1 MGFLDLFK
9 RHKPIDAAANQLPP
23 ETKKQ
28 SKPVTG
34 AKDDEDRTD
43 YQSFSNSNIT
53 FNGNLVGY
61 DYDAILRDK
70 QRNIVNLYKL
80 SDYYCDAD
88 PVVRGIVRHVYVP
101 YTIGTP
107 WTLTGAN
114 EKTCKIYEDHYKKI
128 RLREKLENIAI
139 EYWKYSN
146 VFVYIMHGVPITLPV
161 HLCKI
166 GNTMLNGEPLVDFD
180 CQTILNEWRN
190 KNYAIKENWI
200 KDNNLEHY
208 FEGYPPEVKEALN
221 KGQQYAQLNPKYTKV
236 LQCPKEGW
244 LRYAIPFIAACLP
257 ALAKKELISKYEN
270 AILNLGIRSFVHVAY
285 GDKQKGRDILPDIT
299 ELRDVRN
306 VFSSAM
312 SKFPLAVTNQLAE
325 PKVVQPKLDDLFQF
339 DKYRDVNKDILSAGG
354 ISGIIVNGISEDG
367 STFASAQVS
376 MQTAAARI
384 DAARDEICEL
394 MNKINI
400 CIQEEL
406 AVTHI
411 YNVSKVPQFEFMP
424 LDMAGKKAL
433 RETCKDL
440 WSQGLV
446 STKTLMQMNGYSIDR
461 EKAQRE
467 KEREDGTEELML
479 PRPIAGQTPAGE
491 TGRPQME
498 DEDRNS
504 DPDAANRGKQ
514 PKPSNPDGS
523 MQEDDE
529 VVT

>member
-1 MGFLDLFK
+1 MGFFDLF
-9 RHKPIDAAANQLPP
+9 RRQRPVEAAAKQLPEKP
-23 ETKKQ
+23 KKTI
-28 SKPVTG
+28 VG
-34 AKDDEDRTD
+34 AKDDDDRTD

-53 FNGNLVGY
+53 FNGNLIGY
-61 DYDAILRDK
+61 NYDDILRNK
-70 QRNIVNLYKL
+70 QANIIKLYQL

-88 PVVRGIVRHVYVP
+88 PIVRGIVRHVYIP
-101 YTIGTP
+101 YTIGSP
-107 WTLTGAN
+107 WALVGTN
-114 EKTCKIYEDHYKKI
+114 EKTNKIYEEYYKKI
-128 RLREKLENIAI
+128 RLREKLESIAV

-166 GNTMLNGEPLVDFD
+166 GNTMLNGEPIVDFD

-190 KNYAIKENWI
+190 KSYSVKENWI
-200 KDNNLEHY
+200 LDNKLEHY
-208 FEGYPPEVKEALN
+208 FEGYPPEVFEALN
-221 KGQQYAQLNPKYTKV
+221 KGWQYAQLNPKYTKV

-244 LRYAIPFIAACLP
+244 LRYSIPFIAACLP

-285 GDKQKGRDILPDIT
+285 GDKTKGHDILPDIG
-299 ELRDVRN
+299 ELKDVRN
-306 VFSSAM
+306 VFSNAM

-376 MQTAAARI
+376 MQTASARI

-394 MNKINI
+394 MNKINV

-406 AVTHI
+406 ALTHA
-411 YNVSKVPQFEFMP
+411 YNVSQVPEFKYMP
-424 LDMAGKKAL
+424 LDMAGRKAL
-433 RETCKDL
+433 RDACKDL
-440 WSQGLV
+440 WSQGLL
-446 STKTLMQMNGYSIDR
+446 STKTMMDMQGYSL
-461 EKAQRE
+461 EKERALRD
-467 KEREDGTEELML
+467 KEREDGTDEAMQ
-479 PRPIAGQTPAGE
+479 PRPLAGQVPVEEE
-491 TGRPQME
+491 TGRPEMT
-498 DEDRNS
+498 DEERNS
-504 DPDAANRGKQ
+504 DPDAAERSKH

-523 MQEDDE
+523 MDDS
-529 VVT
+529 

>member
-1 MGFLDLFK
+1 MGFLDLF
-9 RHKPIDAAANQLPP
+9 RRQKPAEAAANQLPANDRKGK
-23 ETKKQ
+23 T
-28 SKPVTG
+28 VTG

-101 YTIGTP
+101 YTIGSP
-107 WTLTGAN
+107 WNLVGTN
-114 EKTCKIYEDHYKKI
+114 DKTNKIYEEFYKQI
-128 RLREKLENIAI
+128 RLREKLESIAV

-146 VFVYIMHGVPITLPV
+146 VFVYIFHGVPITLPV

-166 GNTMLNGEPLVDFD
+166 GNTMLNGEPIVDFD
-180 CQTILNEWRN
+180 CQTILNEWRQ
-190 KNYAIKENWI
+190 KSYTVRENWI
-200 KDNNLEHY
+200 KDNNLQQY
-208 FEGYPPEVKEALN
+208 FAGYPDEVFEALN
-221 KGQQYAQLNPKYTKV
+221 KGAQYAQLNPKYTKV

-244 LRYAIPFIAACLP
+244 MRYAIPFIAACLP

-270 AILNLGIRSFVHVAY
+270 AILNLGIRSFVHVTY

-299 ELRDVRN
+299 ELKDVRN
-306 VFSSAM
+306 VFSNAM

-325 PKVVQPKLDDLFQF
+325 ANVIQPKLDDLFQF

-354 ISGIIVNGISEDG
+354 ISGIIVNGVSEDG

-376 MQTAAARI
+376 MQTASMRI

-394 MNKINI
+394 MNKINV

-406 AVTHI
+406 AITHK
-411 YNVSKVPQFEFMP
+411 YNVNQVPSFKFMP
-424 LDMAGKKAL
+424 LDMDGRKAL
-433 RETCKDL
+433 RDVCKEL
-440 WSQGLV
+440 WTQGLV
-446 STKTLMQMNGYSIDR
+446 STKTMMETQGYSLEK
-461 EKAQRE
+461 EKAQRA
-467 KEREDGTEELML
+467 KESADGTDETMQ
-479 PRPIAGQTPAGE
+479 PRALAGQTSANDSDG
-491 TGRPQME
+491 GRPEMT
-498 DEDRNS
+498 DEERNS
-504 DPDAANRGKQ
+504 DPDASERGKQ
-514 PKPSNPDGS
+514 PKPSNPEGS
-523 MQEDDE
+523 MDDG
-529 VVT
+529 